1 MLSMPILLRSSASS
15 ASKKFLIWKCKM
27 RLTRYAK
34 MDFSETDDDF
44 VPNVD
49 VYPLRQ
55 ALMNEMRIRKTTLTQ
70 VHLDMEW
77 NKKNPSLKIINQV
90 QPCNF
95 ISSVLY
101 ALSSV
106 KCFRKILNQIYIHCL
121 DSIDSRG
128 TLPVSS
134 LIFYLSRAMFHLK
147 METMTDEIFLNL
159 VRSVQSNLSN
169 YMTYDMVDISVL
181 IFNSGILR
189 GDDC

>member
-1 MLSMPILLRSSASS
+1 
-15 ASKKFLIWKCKM
+15 
-27 RLTRYAK
+27 
-34 MDFSETDDDF
+34 MDFSETDEDF
-44 VPNVD
+44 VPAVD

-55 ALMNEMRIRKTTLTQ
+55 SLLKEMRICKMPIIE
-70 VHLDMEW
+70 VHLDLEW

-95 ISSVLY
+95 VSSVLY

-106 KCFRKILNQIYIHCL
+106 KCFRKILNQIYIHCI

-128 TLPVSS
+128 SLPVSS

-147 METMTDEIFLNL
+147 METMTDEIFMSL

-169 YMTYDMVDISVL
+169 YMTYDLVDISVT
-181 IFNSGILR
+181 SSSAGILC
-189 GDDC
+189 GDDRQHPL